1 MIRHVSLFDTV
12 TREWSEGPELRVGRY
27 YHGCSIVSRDGE
39 PGILVAGGVG
49 DTNHGDSVEFLSL
62 LDGEIG
68 EEWEPWKP
76 LRYPHPNQ
84 PSLHQLGDRIVLY
97 GGGGFPYPGLIQISY
112 HDLKTTLTP
121 KRLLGGENKAE
132 VFKDGEWK
140 TLKTRGEERSYGLR
154 ISVPEPWV
162 EKCKMEPNLGPYSY
176 HRCHINATY
185 AVLKKI

>member
-1 MIRHVSLFDTV
+1 MH
-12 TREWSEGPELRVGRY
+12 
-27 YHGCSIVSRDGE
+27 
-39 PGILVAGGVG
+39 
-49 DTNHGDSVEFLSL
+49 
-62 LDGEIG
+62 
-68 EEWEPWKP
+68 
-76 LRYPHPNQ
+76 
-84 PSLHQLGDRIVLY
+84 
-97 GGGGFPYPGLIQISY
+97 
-112 HDLKTTLTP
+112 LKTTLTP